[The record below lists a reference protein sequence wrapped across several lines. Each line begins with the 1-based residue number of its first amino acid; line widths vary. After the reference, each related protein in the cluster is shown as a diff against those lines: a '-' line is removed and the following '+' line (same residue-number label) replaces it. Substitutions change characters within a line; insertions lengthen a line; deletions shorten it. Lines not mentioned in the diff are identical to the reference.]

1 MVIKRVV
8 NISVGVCLCVS
19 VFVEICVVLA
29 GSRFFLLSV
38 NVGDKIRYVKINFSG
53 YVILL

>member
-19 VFVEICVVLA
+19 VFVEICVLLA

-38 NVGDKIRYVKINFSG
+38 NVGDKIWYVKMYFSG